1 MGLKNLRGTKKNYAK
16 MAKKAVKSKSN
27 GLKVMK
33 PTINPVLKSYV
44 KRIVNGTEEKKLANF
59 DVAYRQPITG
69 TGFNNNLGA
78 GNYGYTTTVT
88 IVPPVSIGT
97 SNGNRVGNQITP
109 KSCYIRGVVRALPI
123 SAVAGTNAWPNE
135 PFYVR
140 IVIYKTKLNM
150 DLNLNDTIL
159 DNGAGSEPFDGTLE
173 TLLLPY
179 NKDKYV
185 IGATRQFK
193 LQAPPGT
200 SGTLTN
206 QNIGSLPVA
215 KLFKINLPM
224 PKKLTYVD
232 TNPDPSN
239 CRWYMAAGVVNSSG
253 NIAANTDIR
262 ANITVESMMHYT
274 DA

>member
-1 MGLKNLRGTKKNYAK
+1 MVNYRKKTFKRKA
-16 MAKKAVKSKSN
+16 AKKTTKKSN

-33 PTINPVLKSYV
+33 PVINPVLKSYV
-44 KRIVNGTEEKKLANF
+44 KRIVSGTEEKKLANI
-59 DVAYRQPITG
+59 DVAYRSAILG
-69 TGFNNNLGA
+69 TGFNNNLGV
-78 GNYGYTTTVT
+78 GNYGYTTAVTV
-88 IVPPVSIGT
+88 IPPVAIGT
-97 SNGNRVGNQITP
+97 SNGNRVGNQISP
-109 KSCYIRGVVRALPI
+109 KSCFLRGVIRALPI
-123 SAVAGTNAWPNE
+123 SGTGGNNAWPNE

-150 DLNLNDTIL
+150 DLNINDTIL

-206 QNIGSLPVA
+206 QNIGNIPVSKLFRIKLPV
-215 KLFKINLPM
+215 

-239 CRWYMAAGVVNSSG
+239 ARWFMAVGVVNTSG
-253 NIAANTDIR
+253 NIALNTDIR
-262 ANITVESMMHYT
+262 ANITCESMMYYT

>member
-1 MGLKNLRGTKKNYAK
+1 MAYKGKSVKKNYAK
-16 MAKKAVKSKSN
+16 MAKKAVSKSKSN

-33 PTINPVLKSYV
+33 PVINPQLKSYV
-44 KRIVNGTEEKKLANF
+44 KKIVSGTEETKLANF
-59 DVAYRQPITG
+59 DVAYRAAILG

-78 GNYGYTTTVT
+78 GNYGYTTPVT
-88 IVPPVSIGT
+88 LVPPVAIGT
-97 SNGNRVGNQITP
+97 SNGNRVGNQISP
-109 KSCYIRGVVRALPI
+109 KSCFIRGVIRALPI
-123 SAVAGTNAWPNE
+123 TGTGGTNAWANE

-140 IVIYKTKLNM
+140 VVIYKTKLNM
-150 DLNLNDTIL
+150 DLNINDTIL

-200 SGTLTN
+200 AGTLTN
-206 QNIGSLPVA
+206 QNIGSLPVS
-215 KLFKINLPM
+215 KLFKIKLPM
-224 PKKLTYVD
+224 PKRLTYVD

-239 CRWYMAAGVVNSSG
+239 CRWFMAAGIVNVSG

-262 ANITVESMMHYT
+262 ANITCESMLYYT

>member
-1 MGLKNLRGTKKNYAK
+1 MPYGKKRNYRRG
-16 MAKKAVKSKSN
+16 AKKAAPKSKAN
-27 GLKVMK
+27 GLKVLK
-33 PTINPVLKSYV
+33 PVINPLLKKYV
-44 KRIVNGTEEKKLANF
+44 KRMISGTEEKKLANF
-59 DVAYRQPITG
+59 DVAYRASILG

-78 GNYGYTTTVT
+78 GNYGYSTSVT
-88 IVPPVSIGT
+88 LVPPVAIGT
-97 SNGNRVGNQITP
+97 ANANRIGNKIVP
-109 KSCYIRGVVRALPI
+109 KSCYIRGVIRALPI
-123 SAVAGTNAWPNE
+123 TSVGGTNAWPNE

-193 LQAPPGT
+193 LQAPPGV

-206 QNIGSLPVA
+206 NNIGSLPVS
-215 KLFKINLPM
+215 KLFRVSLPM
-224 PKKLTYVD
+224 PKTLTYVD

-239 CRWYMAAGVVNSSG
+239 CRWFMAVGIVNVSG

-262 ANITVESMMHYT
+262 ANITCESVLTYT